1 MNVIDVSVLPEYK
14 GYTFKIGDRTY
25 IQDPE
30 FFGYTVINN
39 IKTPAKEEVTVN
51 KIVYSLDNPS
61 ATQITIQTYK
71 NLFQDLFQRITAT
84 VQQVHYATGSYEKA
98 AALAEAA
105 RAMLGDSIE
114 IIGTGTGTSKR
125 KAQLAAAEEGWKKLD
140 ARGK

>member
-1 MNVIDVSVLPEYK
+1 MNVIDVSVLPEYE

-30 FFGYTVINN
+30 FFGYTVING

-71 NLFQDLFQRITAT
+71 NLFQDLFQKITAT
-84 VQQVHYATGSYEKA
+84 V
-98 AALAEAA
+98 
-105 RAMLGDSIE
+105 
-114 IIGTGTGTSKR
+114 
-125 KAQLAAAEEGWKKLD
+125 
-140 ARGK
+140 